1 MTDNLRLFFARLLG
15 LCNNYAYVIMLSAAH
30 DILSD
35 DKNNVSRHILF
46 AKALHDRDY
55 NNCYLQPQKTDVFL

>member
-1 MTDNLRLFFARLLG
+1 MTRMKEKPRNLIAYWLLG

-35 DKNNVSRHILF
+35 DFQGNVSYLF
-46 AKALHDRDY
+46 NY
-55 NNCYLQPQKTDVFL
+55 